1 MPASRSAAASTE
13 MLCRCSGRRYGAF
26 LQWGVKAGGICSGA
40 AGGAF
45 CLPPTGWDAPL
56 GPEVGRGVP
65 TPPSLPLDSTLP
77 ATGHGL
83 LALDKPNAVGS
94 TGKN

>member
-1 MPASRSAAASTE
+1 MRTACPGGNFLLAANGLGRSA
-13 MLCRCSGRRYGAF
+13 
-26 LQWGVKAGGICSGA
+26 
-40 AGGAF
+40 
-45 CLPPTGWDAPL
+45 

-83 LALDKPNAVGS
+83 LALDKPKAVGS